1 MSVSLVACMR
11 APLRSS
17 CVDAMTMPADEP
29 ATTAEAAYTRLLR
42 HNPKS
47 FLKLILIGFSLVVLP
62 LIIAL
67 IDSAVTINQLA
78 EQSRQAVYQATQ
90 IAHGSRVLAD
100 EITAMERSVRQ
111 AVILDDNS
119 LLEAYFHAHDKF
131 VIAAN
136 DLSRLNLSFIQQ
148 RSLLRLRQDELM
160 IFNQVGDHALSTRL
174 QERIAAFAPLL
185 DAAHAFS
192 TAGYALIEREAD
204 ALQVK
209 ANRAR
214 RRVVLQLLAL
224 IPFAIILALGFSVVI
239 TRPIQQIEMAIRR
252 MGQGQLDQEVKVEG
266 PEDLRNLGDRLDWM
280 RGRLLAVETQKLEF
294 LQHVS
299 HELKTPLTAIRE
311 GADLLSEGI
320 LGELNPK
327 QRQVAD
333 ILHTNSLQLQRRIED
348 LLNYSAIQQ
357 QQSILVKSP
366 FSLKRAVD
374 TVLQDQTLA
383 LMNKAL
389 HLDISIPDLL
399 IDGDEAKIKTVLDNM
414 LSNAIKFSPQA
425 ASISIH
431 ALKVD
436 NNLQLDVIDA
446 GAGIDEADVMQVFEP
461 FYQGR
466 RVAQG
471 YTKGTGLGLAI
482 AREYAQAH
490 GGTLV
495 VIPSEAGAHFRLVM
509 PLN

>member
-1 MSVSLVACMR
+1 MQK
-11 APLRSS
+11 
-17 CVDAMTMPADEP
+17 DIDEP
-29 ATTAEAAYTRLLR
+29 VNSAEASYTRLLR

-67 IDSAVTINQLA
+67 IDSAITINQLA
-78 EQSRQAVYQATQ
+78 DQSRQAVYQATQ
-90 IAHGSRVLAD
+90 IAHSSRELAD
-100 EITAMERSVRQ
+100 EITTMERSVRQ
-111 AVILDDNS
+111 AVILDDDS

-131 VIAAN
+131 VRAAN
-136 DLSRLNLSFIQQ
+136 DLSVLNLSMIQ
-148 RSLLRLRQDELM
+148 RVSLLKLRQDELA
-160 IFNQVGDHALSTRL
+160 IFNQVSDRSPSARL
-174 QERIAAFAPLL
+174 QENVAAFEPLL

-192 TAGYALIEREAD
+192 TAGYLLIEREAN
-204 ALQVK
+204 ALQMK
-209 ANRAR
+209 ASHAR

-239 TRPIQQIEMAIRR
+239 TRPIQQIELAIRR
-252 MGQGQLDQEVKVEG
+252 MGLGQLHHEIKVEG

-280 RGRLLAVETQKLEF
+280 RRQLLAVETQKLEF

-311 GADLLSEGI
+311 GADLLSEGV
-320 LGELNPK
+320 LGQLNPK

-348 LLNYSAIQQ
+348 LLNYSAIHQ
-357 QQSILVKSP
+357 QQSNLVKVP
-366 FSLKRAVD
+366 FSLKDAVD
-374 TVLQDQTLA
+374 AVLKDQALA

-389 HLDISIPDLL
+389 QLDIAIPDVQVA
-399 IDGDEAKIKTVLDNM
+399 GDEAKIKTVLDNM

-425 ASISIH
+425 ASITIH
-431 ALKVD
+431 AQQD
-436 NNLQLDVIDA
+436 ADNLQLDVIDA
-446 GAGIDEADVMQVFEP
+446 GAGIDEADITRVFEP

-466 RVAQG
+466 RLAQG

-482 AREYAQAH
+482 AREYVHAH
-490 GGTLV
+490 GGSLV
-495 VIPSEAGAHFRLVM
+495 VMPSEMGAHFRLIL

>member
-1 MSVSLVACMR
+1 MN
-11 APLRSS
+11 
-17 CVDAMTMPADEP
+17 MPADEP

-47 FLKLILIGFSLVVLP
+47 FLKLILIGFSLVLLP

-111 AVILDDNS
+111 AVILDDAS
-119 LLEAYFHAHDKF
+119 LLEAYFHAHEKF
-131 VIAAN
+131 VSAAN
-136 DLSRLNLSFIQQ
+136 DLSILNLSLIQQ
-148 RSLLRLRQDELM
+148 RSLFNLRRDEM
-160 IFNQVGDHALSTRL
+160 SIFNLISDRGQSARL
-174 QERIAAFAPLL
+174 QERVAAFEPLL
-185 DAAHAFS
+185 DAAHGFS
-192 TAGYALIEREAD
+192 TAGYALIEREANT
-204 ALQVK
+204 LQVK

-214 RRVVLQLLAL
+214 RRVVIQLLAL
-224 IPFAIILALGFSVVI
+224 IPFAIMLALGFSVVI
-239 TRPIQQIEMAIRR
+239 TRPIQQIELAIRR
-252 MGQGQLDQEVKVEG
+252 MGEGELQHEVRVEG
-266 PEDLRNLGDRLDWM
+266 PEDLRNLGDRLEWM

-311 GADLLSEGI
+311 GADLLSEGV
-320 LGELNPK
+320 LGDLTPK
-327 QRQVAD
+327 QRQVTD

-348 LLNYSAIQQ
+348 LLSYSAIQQ
-357 QQSILVKSP
+357 QESTLMKRS
-366 FSLKRAVD
+366 FNLKQAIEA
-374 TVLQDQTLA
+374 VLQDQALA

-389 HLDISIPDLL
+389 QLDMAMPDLQ
-399 IDGDEAKIKTVLDNM
+399 IDGDEAKIKTILDNI
-414 LSNAIKFSPQA
+414 LSNAIKFSPHA
-425 ASISIH
+425 ATIHIH
-431 ALKVD
+431 AQRLG
-436 NNLQLDVIDA
+436 NQLQLDVIDA
-446 GAGIDEADVMQVFEP
+446 GSGIDEADIEQVFEP

-482 AREYAQAH
+482 AREYAHAH
-490 GGTLV
+490 GGSLV
-495 VIPSEAGAHFRLVM
+495 VMPSQTGAHFRLVL
-509 PLN
+509 PLQVK